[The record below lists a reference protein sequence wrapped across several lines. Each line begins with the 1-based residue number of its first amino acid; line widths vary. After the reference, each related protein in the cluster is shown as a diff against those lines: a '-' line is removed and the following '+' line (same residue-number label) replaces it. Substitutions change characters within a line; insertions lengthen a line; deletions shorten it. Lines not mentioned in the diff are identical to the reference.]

1 MSGKGLRKR
10 LSTTLLLQVGFITI
24 ATVLGILTA
33 KFVLEDVLIRQALIE
48 EAEYFW
54 SQHSADPS
62 FPLPDTQNLTGY
74 FDDVPLHVADL
85 GEGFHNLLDTDLQL
99 VLVSERMGK
108 RLVLVYDGKRVNELA
123 FVFGLVPLALVLL
136 VLYLSSWLG
145 FRASQRAISPV
156 IALARQVQ
164 QLDPERPDPG
174 AFEAERVGAS
184 ADDEISVLADAMQ
197 RFTTRLNDFV
207 VRETYFTR
215 DASHELRSPL
225 TVIAMASDLLSED
238 PDLSDAGKRA
248 VARIK
253 RSVRDMQELI
263 GAFLLLAREAES
275 GLPSE
280 EVSLNALASDELE
293 RARSIAADKG
303 LDARLE
309 ERCQLLID
317 APEKVL
323 SVMIGNLL
331 RNAFS
336 YTDQGAVRVIIE
348 PHQVTIADTGVGMSS
363 EQVSEMYRPFV
374 RGGDQRR
381 GGYGVGL
388 TIVQRLSDRFDWP
401 VSIESELGVGTEV
414 RIAFPQARVV
424 DRMPPSEAQKA
435 QNG

>member
-1 MSGKGLRKR
+1 M
-10 LSTTLLLQVGFITI
+10 TLLLQVGFITI

-33 KFVLEDVLIRQALIE
+33 KFVLEDVLIRQALIG

-54 SQHSADPS
+54 SQRSADPS
-62 FPLPDTQNLTGY
+62 FTLPDTQNLTGY
-74 FDDVPLHVADL
+74 FDGVPEHVAGLD
-85 GEGFHNLLDTDLQL
+85 EGFHNLLDTDLQL
-99 VLVSERMGK
+99 VLVSEQAGE
-108 RLVLVYDGKRVNELA
+108 RLSLVYDGKRVNELA

-164 QLDPERPDPG
+164 QLDPERPDPS
-174 AFEAERVGAS
+174 ALEADRVGAR
-184 ADDEISVLADAMQ
+184 ADDEIRVLAEAMQ
-197 RFTTRLNDFV
+197 RFATRVNDFV

-225 TVIAMASDLLSED
+225 TVISMASDLLGED
-238 PDLSDAGKRA
+238 PGLSDSGKRA
-248 VARIK
+248 LARIK

-263 GAFLLLAREAES
+263 GAFLLLARETES

-280 EVSLNALASDELE
+280 EVCINALASDELE
-293 RARSIAADKG
+293 RARSIAADKD
-303 LDARLE
+303 LEAHLE
-309 ERCQLLID
+309 ERCRLFID

-336 YTDQGAVRVIIE
+336 YTDQGTVRVIIE
-348 PHQVTIADTGVGMSS
+348 PQQVTIADTGVGMSS

-388 TIVQRLSDRFDWP
+388 TIVQRLSDRFGWP
-401 VSIESELGVGTEV
+401 VSIESEPGVGTEV

-424 DRMPPSEAQKA
+424 ETGAPPEARKA
-435 QNG
+435 GNG